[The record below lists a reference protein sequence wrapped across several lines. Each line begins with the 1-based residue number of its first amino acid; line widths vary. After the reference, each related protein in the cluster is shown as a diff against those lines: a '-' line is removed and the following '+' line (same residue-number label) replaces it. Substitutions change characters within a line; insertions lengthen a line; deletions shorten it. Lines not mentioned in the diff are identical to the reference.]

1 MKNKNTIRLTES
13 DLKNMI
19 AEAAKQAL
27 NELSPEF
34 VAGAYKRAKDLD
46 YEATSPM
53 ERNKRQAQAD
63 RFNKAAVDKYNARY
77 GTKDKIEGGH
87 RMTSLYYSPYT
98 KAANARTET
107 TDGAGTKQYIDYTS
121 ENPNGVTDTQYST
134 GRITPKSP
142 QLANRAARGEKVIT
156 KALTDLNNSNKPTV
170 ESIKISEANLNKLI
184 NESINDILKQ
194 LNEGAGWGC
203 A

>member
-1 MKNKNTIRLTES
+1 MTKKNTIRLTES
-13 DLKNMI
+13 ELRNMI

-34 VAGAYKRAKDLD
+34 IAGAYKRATDLG

-53 ERNKRQAQAD
+53 EKSKRQAQAE
-63 RFNKAAVDKYNARY
+63 RFNRAAIDRYNAKY
-77 GTKDKIEGGH
+77 GTKDRGEGGH

-107 TDGAGTKQYIDYTS
+107 TDGAGTKQYVDYSS
-121 ENPNGVTDTQYST
+121 ENPNGVTDAQYST

-142 QLANRAARGEKVIT
+142 QLANRSARGEKVIT
-156 KALTDLNNSNKPTV
+156 KALTDLNNSNNPTV
-170 ESIKISEANLNKLI
+170 ESIKISESDLRKLV
-184 NESINDILKQ
+184 NESVIEILKQ
-194 LNEGAGWGC
+194 LK
-203 A
+203 

>member
-1 MKNKNTIRLTES
+1 MKNKNIIRLTES
-13 DLKNMI
+13 ELRNMI
-19 AEAAKQAL
+19 AEAAKQTL

-34 VAGAYKRAKDLD
+34 IAGAYKRAADLG

-53 ERNKRQAQAD
+53 EKSKRQAQAD
-63 RFNKAAVDKYNARY
+63 RFNKTAVDKYNARY

-98 KAANARTET
+98 KAAHARTET
-107 TDGAGTKQYIDYTS
+107 TDGVGTKQYVDYSS

-156 KALTDLNNSNKPTV
+156 KALTDLNNSNEPTV
-170 ESIKISEANLNKLI
+170 ESIKISDSDLHKLV
-184 NESINDILKQ
+184 NESVMEILKQ
-194 LNEGAGWGC
+194 LK
-203 A
+203 